1 MKKLFILVFIFLL
14 WESASYGTGRY
25 KGDLNGDGR
34 VDLADM
40 VYLAK
45 AMKNGTTGQECD
57 INASGNVDDYDL
69 QRLAD
74 IIISGVLTEES
85 GLNVG
90 IGGWDDSGED
100 FGGSVGSRTFN
111 TRSSDEIRFYACNP
125 KSEGIDGKNSIEFG
139 ITDGSDVP
147 CAILFNIRTP
157 YGLAFDLSKIV
168 ELDKTVMT
176 NHKLYGKPALIMEE
190 SDKWDG
196 YIIRFIIFSSDM
208 DPISTKDGMLGR
220 IFYEC
225 GDVFGA
231 MTFEDC
237 QVLVSGGT
245 EVLTLSTHWSVPT
258 SLSKVESLKLI
269 ADAPCDIYTSGGTLL
284 YKGVSTANIQFLS
297 RGLYIIV
304 QGQTQAKLIR

>member
-1 MKKLFILVFIFLL
+1 MKKLFILGFIFLL
-14 WESASYGTGRY
+14 WASASYGTGRY

-45 AMKNGTTGQECD
+45 VMKNGTAGQECD

-100 FGGSVGSRTFN
+100 FGGSVGARTFN
-111 TRSSDEIRFYACNP
+111 TRSSDEIRFYARDP
-125 KSEGIDGKNSIEFG
+125 KFEGGDGKNSIEFG
-139 ITDGSDVP
+139 ITDGSNIP
-147 CAILFNIRTP
+147 CAILFNIRPP

-176 NHKLYGKPALIMEE
+176 KHKLYGKPALINE
-190 SDKWDG
+190 DV
-196 YIIRFIIFSSDM
+196 IRFIIFSSDM

-245 EVLTLSTHWSVPT
+245 EVLTLSTHWSDPT

-269 ADAPCDIYTSGGTLL
+269 ADAPCDIYTSEGILL
-284 YKGVSTANIQFLS
+284 HKGVSTANIQFLS